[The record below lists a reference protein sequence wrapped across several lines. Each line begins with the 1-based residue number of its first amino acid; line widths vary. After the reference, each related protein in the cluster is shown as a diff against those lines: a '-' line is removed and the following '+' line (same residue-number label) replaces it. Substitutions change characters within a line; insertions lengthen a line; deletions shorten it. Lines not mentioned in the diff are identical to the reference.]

1 MIPWKTYSQALKRN
15 VQSRQLAAL
24 LFAFHS
30 HFPENTQ
37 PFKTN
42 QLSKHMTPAI
52 YLEKGRDKSLRR
64 RHPWIFSRGIR
75 KMEGEPSLG
84 ETVDIFT
91 HDGKWLA
98 KGAYSPHSQIRA
110 RVWCFE
116 KTEINEDFFVKRIQN
131 ALLLRQDVIERDGLT
146 GYRLIAAESDGLPGI
161 TIDKYQDYL
170 VCQLLSAGAEFQKQ
184 SLINALLKVFPQ
196 CNIYERS
203 DVAVRKKEGLEE
215 RTGVL
220 HGDEPPKSVVI
231 EENGVKISVD
241 IVGGHKT
248 GFYLDQRDSRQQAMK
263 YVKGKEVLNCFSYT
277 GGFGLYALKGDA
289 KRVINADVSQPALDT
304 AKLNAE
310 LNEFDI
316 SKKRAVFLNAD
327 VFKLLREYRDQGT
340 KFDVVIMDPPKFAE
354 SKAQLNGACRGY
366 KDINML
372 AMQILKPGGTL
383 LTYSCSGLMDQ
394 VLFQKIIADAAVD
407 AGRQVKFVERFE
419 QAADHPTDTAYPEGF
434 YLKGFACKVI

>member
-1 MIPWKTYSQALKRN
+1 MSA
-15 VQSRQLAAL
+15 
-24 LFAFHS
+24 
-30 HFPENTQ
+30 
-37 PFKTN
+37 
-42 QLSKHMTPAI
+42 AI
-52 YLEKGRDKSLRR
+52 YLVKGREKSVVR
-64 RHPWIFSRGIR
+64 RHPWIFSRGIDR
-75 KMEGEPSLG
+75 VEGNPQLG
-84 ETVDIFT
+84 ETVDVYG

-98 KGAYSPHSQIRA
+98 KAAYSPESQIRA
-110 RVWCFE
+110 RVWSFE
-116 KTEINEDFFVKRIQN
+116 KQDVNRAFFVKRIQD
-131 ALLLRQDVIERDGLT
+131 AQLLREDVIERDGLT
-146 GYRLIAAESDGLPGI
+146 GYRLIAAESDGMPGV
-161 TIDKYQDYL
+161 TIDRYQNFF
-170 VCQLLSAGAEFQKQ
+170 VCQLLSAGAEHQKQ
-184 SLINALLKVFPQ
+184 NIVDALIEVFPD
-196 CNIYERS
+196 CNVYERS
-203 DVAVRKKEGLEE
+203 DVSVRKKEGLQET
-215 RTGVL
+215 TGVL
-220 HGDEPPKSVVI
+220 HGEMPPKSVVI

-263 YVKGKEVLNCFSYT
+263 YVKNKEVLNCFSYT
-277 GGFGLYALKGDA
+277 GGFGLYALKGGA

-304 AKLNAE
+304 AKFNAE

-340 KFDVVIMDPPKFAE
+340 TFDVVIMDPPKFAE

-407 AGRQVKFVERFE
+407 AGRSVKFVERFE

-434 YLKGFACKVI
+434 YLKGFACKVL

>member
-1 MIPWKTYSQALKRN
+1 
-15 VQSRQLAAL
+15 
-24 LFAFHS
+24 
-30 HFPENTQ
+30 
-37 PFKTN
+37 
-42 QLSKHMTPAI
+42 MTAAI
-52 YLEKGRDKSLRR
+52 YLVKGREKSVKRK
-64 RHPWIFSRGIR
+64 HPWIFSRGIN
-75 KMEGEPSLG
+75 KVEGEPALG
-84 ETVDIFT
+84 ETVDVFT

-98 KGAYSPHSQIRA
+98 KAAYSPESQIRA
-110 RVWCFE
+110 RIWSFE
-116 KTEINEDFFVKRIQN
+116 KQEINKAFFVKRFNDAQ
-131 ALLLRQDVIERDGLT
+131 LLREDVIERDGLT
-146 GYRLIAAESDGLPGI
+146 GYRLVAAESDGLPGV
-161 TIDKYQDYL
+161 TIDRYQNFF
-170 VCQLLSAGAEFQKQ
+170 VCQLLSAGAEYNKQ
-184 SLINALLKVFPQ
+184 AIVDALVECFPD
-196 CNIYERS
+196 CNVYERS
-203 DVAVRKKEGLEE
+203 DVAVRKKEGLKET
-215 RTGVL
+215 TGVL
-220 HGDEPPKSVVI
+220 YGEEPPKSVVI

-263 YVKGKEVLNCFSYT
+263 YMKDKEVLNCFSYT
-277 GGFGLYALKGDA
+277 GGFGLYALKGGA

-304 AKLNAE
+304 AKFNAE

-407 AGRQVKFVERFE
+407 ANRQVKFVERFE

-434 YLKGFACKVI
+434 YLKGFACKVL

>member
-1 MIPWKTYSQALKRN
+1 MSA
-15 VQSRQLAAL
+15 
-24 LFAFHS
+24 
-30 HFPENTQ
+30 
-37 PFKTN
+37 
-42 QLSKHMTPAI
+42 AI
-52 YLEKGRDKSLRR
+52 YLVKGREKSVVR
-64 RHPWIFSRGIR
+64 RHPWIFSRGIDR
-75 KMEGEPSLG
+75 VEGNPQLG
-84 ETVDIFT
+84 ETVDVYG

-98 KGAYSPHSQIRA
+98 KAAYSPESQIRA
-110 RVWCFE
+110 RVWSFE
-116 KTEINEDFFVKRIQN
+116 KQNINKAFFVKRIQD
-131 ALLLRQDVIERDGLT
+131 AQLLREDVIERDGLT
-146 GYRLIAAESDGLPGI
+146 GYRLIAAESDGMPGV
-161 TIDKYQDYL
+161 TIDRYQNFF
-170 VCQLLSAGAEFQKQ
+170 VCQLLSAGAEHQKKNIVDA
-184 SLINALLKVFPQ
+184 LIEVFPD
-196 CNIYERS
+196 CNVYERS
-203 DVAVRKKEGLEE
+203 DVSVRKKEGLQET
-215 RTGVL
+215 TGVL
-220 HGDEPPKSVVI
+220 HGEMPPKSVVI

-263 YVKGKEVLNCFSYT
+263 YVKDKEVLNCFSYT
-277 GGFGLYALKGDA
+277 GGFGLYALKGGA

-304 AKLNAE
+304 AKFNAE
-310 LNEFDI
+310 LNAFDI

-372 AMQILKPGGTL
+372 AMQILNPGGTL

-407 AGRQVKFVERFE
+407 AGRSVKFVERFE

-434 YLKGFACKVI
+434 YLKGFACKVL

>member
-1 MIPWKTYSQALKRN
+1 
-15 VQSRQLAAL
+15 
-24 LFAFHS
+24 
-30 HFPENTQ
+30 
-37 PFKTN
+37 
-42 QLSKHMTPAI
+42 MTPAI
-52 YLEKGRDKSLRR
+52 YLVKGREKSLRR
-64 RHPWIFSRGIR
+64 KHPWVFSRGIS
-75 KMEGEPSLG
+75 KIEGEPGLG
-84 ETVDIFT
+84 DTVDVYT
-91 HDGKWLA
+91 HEGQWLA
-98 KGAYSPHSQIRA
+98 KAAYSPHSQIRA
-110 RVWCFE
+110 RVWSFE
-116 KTEINEDFFVKRIQN
+116 KEAIDTAFFVKRIQQ
-131 ALLLRQDVIERDGLT
+131 AQLLRDDLIERDGLT

-161 TIDKYQDYL
+161 TVDKYQDFL
-170 VCQLLSAGAEFQKQ
+170 VCQLLSAGAECQKD
-184 SLINALLKVFPQ
+184 ALVEALKQCFPT
-196 CNIYERS
+196 CSIYERS

-215 RTGVL
+215 RVGVL
-220 HGDEPPKSVVI
+220 HGELPPKSVVI

-248 GFYLDQRDSRQQAMK
+248 GFYLDQRDSRFQSMK
-263 YVKGKEVLNCFSYT
+263 YVKNKDVLNCFSYT
-277 GGFGLYALKGDA
+277 GGFGLYALKGGA

-304 AKLNAE
+304 AKFNAE

-372 AMQILKPGGTL
+372 AMQILNPGGTL

-394 VLFQKIIADAAVD
+394 VLFQKIIADAALD
-407 AGRQVKFVERFE
+407 AGRDVKFIERFE

-434 YLKGFACKVI
+434 YLKGFACKVL

>member
-1 MIPWKTYSQALKRN
+1 
-15 VQSRQLAAL
+15 
-24 LFAFHS
+24 
-30 HFPENTQ
+30 
-37 PFKTN
+37 
-42 QLSKHMTPAI
+42 MTAAI
-52 YLEKGRDKSLRR
+52 YLVKGREKSVKRK
-64 RHPWIFSRGIR
+64 HPWIFSRGIN
-75 KMEGEPSLG
+75 KVEGEPALG
-84 ETVDIFT
+84 ETVDVFT

-98 KGAYSPHSQIRA
+98 KAAYSPESQIRA
-110 RVWCFE
+110 RIWSFE
-116 KTEINEDFFVKRIQN
+116 KEDINKAFFVKRFKDAQ
-131 ALLLRQDVIERDGLT
+131 LLREDIIERDGLT
-146 GYRLIAAESDGLPGI
+146 GYRLVAAESDGLPGV
-161 TIDKYQDYL
+161 TIDRYQNFF
-170 VCQLLSAGAEFQKQ
+170 VCQLLSAGAEYNKQ
-184 SLINALLKVFPQ
+184 AIVDALVECFPD
-196 CNIYERS
+196 CNVYERS
-203 DVAVRKKEGLEE
+203 DVAVRKKEGLKET
-215 RTGVL
+215 TGVL
-220 HGDEPPKSVVI
+220 HGEEPPKSVVI
-231 EENGVKISVD
+231 EENGVKIRVD

-263 YVKGKEVLNCFSYT
+263 YMKDKEVLNCFSYT
-277 GGFGLYALKGDA
+277 GGFGLYALKGGA

-304 AKLNAE
+304 AKFNAE

-407 AGRQVKFVERFE
+407 ANRQVKFVERFE

-434 YLKGFACKVI
+434 YLKGFACKVL

>member
-1 MIPWKTYSQALKRN
+1 MSA
-15 VQSRQLAAL
+15 
-24 LFAFHS
+24 
-30 HFPENTQ
+30 
-37 PFKTN
+37 
-42 QLSKHMTPAI
+42 AI
-52 YLEKGRDKSLRR
+52 YLVKGREKSVVR
-64 RHPWIFSRGIR
+64 RHPWIFSRGIDR
-75 KMEGEPSLG
+75 VEGNPQLG
-84 ETVDIFT
+84 ETVDVYG

-98 KGAYSPHSQIRA
+98 KAAYSPESQIRA
-110 RVWCFE
+110 RVWSFD
-116 KTEINEDFFVKRIQN
+116 KQEINKAFFVKRIQE
-131 ALLLRQDVIERDGLT
+131 AQLLREDVIVRDGLT
-146 GYRLIAAESDGLPGI
+146 GYRLIAAESDGMPGV
-161 TIDKYQDYL
+161 TIDRYQSFF
-170 VCQLLSAGAEFQKQ
+170 VCQLLSAGAEHQKQ
-184 SLINALLKVFPQ
+184 NIVDALIEVFPD
-196 CNIYERS
+196 CNVYERS
-203 DVAVRKKEGLEE
+203 DVSVRKKEGLQET
-215 RTGVL
+215 TGVL
-220 HGDEPPKSVVI
+220 HGEMPPKSVVI

-241 IVGGHKT
+241 IAGGHKT

-263 YVKGKEVLNCFSYT
+263 YVKDKEVLNCFSYT
-277 GGFGLYALKGDA
+277 GGFGLYALKGGA

-304 AKLNAE
+304 AKFNAE

-340 KFDVVIMDPPKFAE
+340 TFDVVIMDPPKFAE

-407 AGRQVKFVERFE
+407 AGRSVKFVERFE

-434 YLKGFACKVI
+434 YLKGFACKVL

>member
-1 MIPWKTYSQALKRN
+1 MSA
-15 VQSRQLAAL
+15 
-24 LFAFHS
+24 
-30 HFPENTQ
+30 
-37 PFKTN
+37 
-42 QLSKHMTPAI
+42 AI
-52 YLEKGRDKSLRR
+52 YLVKGREKSVVR
-64 RHPWIFSRGIR
+64 RHPWIFSRGIDR
-75 KMEGEPSLG
+75 VEGNPQLG
-84 ETVDIFT
+84 ETVDVYG

-98 KGAYSPHSQIRA
+98 KAAYSPESQIRA
-110 RVWCFE
+110 RVWSFE
-116 KTEINEDFFVKRIQN
+116 KQNINRAFFVKRIQD
-131 ALLLRQDVIERDGLT
+131 AQLLREDVIERDGLT
-146 GYRLIAAESDGLPGI
+146 GYRLIAAESDGMPGV
-161 TIDKYQDYL
+161 TIDRYQNFF
-170 VCQLLSAGAEFQKQ
+170 VCQLLSAGAEHQKQ
-184 SLINALLKVFPQ
+184 NIVDALIEVFPD
-196 CNIYERS
+196 CNVYERS
-203 DVAVRKKEGLEE
+203 DVSVRKKEGLQET
-215 RTGVL
+215 TGVL
-220 HGDEPPKSVVI
+220 HGEMPPKSVVI

-263 YVKGKEVLNCFSYT
+263 YVKDKEVLNCFSYT
-277 GGFGLYALKGDA
+277 GGFGLYALKGGA

-304 AKLNAE
+304 AKFNAE

-340 KFDVVIMDPPKFAE
+340 TFDVVIMDPPKFAE

-407 AGRQVKFVERFE
+407 AGRSVKFVERFE

-434 YLKGFACKVI
+434 YLKGFACKVL

>member
-1 MIPWKTYSQALKRN
+1 
-15 VQSRQLAAL
+15 
-24 LFAFHS
+24 
-30 HFPENTQ
+30 
-37 PFKTN
+37 
-42 QLSKHMTPAI
+42 MTAAI
-52 YLEKGRDKSLRR
+52 YLVKGREKSVKRK
-64 RHPWIFSRGIR
+64 HPWIFSRGIS
-75 KMEGEPSLG
+75 KVEGEPALG
-84 ETVDIFT
+84 ETVDVFT

-98 KGAYSPHSQIRA
+98 KAAYSPESQIRA
-110 RVWCFE
+110 RIWSFE
-116 KTEINEDFFVKRIQN
+116 KEEINKAFFVKRFNN
-131 ALLLRQDVIERDGLT
+131 AQLLREDIIERDGLT
-146 GYRLIAAESDGLPGI
+146 GYRLIAAESDGMPGV
-161 TIDKYQDYL
+161 TIDRYQNFF
-170 VCQLLSAGAEFQKQ
+170 VCQLLSVGAEYNKQ
-184 SLINALLKVFPQ
+184 VIVDALVECFPD
-196 CNIYERS
+196 CNVYERS
-203 DVAVRKKEGLEE
+203 DVAVRKKEGLKET
-215 RTGVL
+215 TGVL
-220 HGDEPPKSVVI
+220 HGEEPPKSVVI

-263 YVKGKEVLNCFSYT
+263 YVKDKEVLNCFSYT
-277 GGFGLYALKGDA
+277 GGFGLYALKGGA

-304 AKLNAE
+304 AKFNAE
-310 LNEFDI
+310 LNEFDV

-372 AMQILKPGGTL
+372 AMQILNPGGTL

-407 AGRQVKFVERFE
+407 ANRQVKFVERFE

-434 YLKGFACKVI
+434 YLKGFACKVL

>member
-1 MIPWKTYSQALKRN
+1 MLLRAT
-15 VQSRQLAAL
+15 SR
-24 LFAFHS
+24 
-30 HFPENTQ
+30 TIR
-37 PFKTN
+37 PFQNSTRAKE
-42 QLSKHMTPAI
+42 MTAAI
-52 YLEKGRDKSLRR
+52 YLVKGREKSVKRK
-64 RHPWIFSRGIR
+64 HPWIFSRGIS
-75 KMEGEPSLG
+75 KVEGEPALG
-84 ETVDIFT
+84 ETVDVFT

-98 KGAYSPHSQIRA
+98 KAAYSPESQIRA
-110 RVWCFE
+110 RIWSFE
-116 KTEINEDFFVKRIQN
+116 KEEINKAFFVKRFNN
-131 ALLLRQDVIERDGLT
+131 AQLLREDIIERDGLT
-146 GYRLIAAESDGLPGI
+146 GYRLVAAESDGMPGV
-161 TIDKYQDYL
+161 TIDRYQNFF
-170 VCQLLSAGAEFQKQ
+170 VCQLLSAGAEYNKQ
-184 SLINALLKVFPQ
+184 VIVDALVECFPD
-196 CNIYERS
+196 CNVYERS
-203 DVAVRKKEGLEE
+203 DVAVRKKEGLKET
-215 RTGVL
+215 TGVL
-220 HGDEPPKSVVI
+220 HGEEPPKSVVI

-263 YVKGKEVLNCFSYT
+263 YVKDKEVLNCFSYT
-277 GGFGLYALKGDA
+277 GGFGLYALKGGA

-304 AKLNAE
+304 AKFNAE

-372 AMQILKPGGTL
+372 AMQILNPGGTL

-407 AGRQVKFVERFE
+407 ANRQVKFVERFE

-434 YLKGFACKVI
+434 YLKGFACKVL

>member
-1 MIPWKTYSQALKRN
+1 MSA
-15 VQSRQLAAL
+15 
-24 LFAFHS
+24 
-30 HFPENTQ
+30 
-37 PFKTN
+37 
-42 QLSKHMTPAI
+42 AI
-52 YLEKGRDKSLRR
+52 YLVKGREKSIVR
-64 RHPWIFSRGIR
+64 RHPWIFSRGIDR
-75 KMEGEPSLG
+75 VEGQPHLG
-84 ETVDIFT
+84 ETVDVYG

-98 KGAYSPHSQIRA
+98 KAAYSPESQIRA
-110 RVWCFE
+110 RVWSFE
-116 KTEINEDFFVKRIQN
+116 KQDINKAFFVKRIQD
-131 ALLLRQDVIERDGLT
+131 AQLLREDVIERDGLT
-146 GYRLIAAESDGLPGI
+146 GYRLIAAESDGMPGV
-161 TIDKYQDYL
+161 TIDRYQNFF
-170 VCQLLSAGAEFQKQ
+170 VCQLLSAGAEHQKQ
-184 SLINALLKVFPQ
+184 NIVDALVEVFPD
-196 CNIYERS
+196 CNVYERS
-203 DVAVRKKEGLEE
+203 DVSVRKKEGLKET
-215 RTGVL
+215 TGVL
-220 HGDEPPKSVVI
+220 HGEMPPKSVVI

-263 YVKGKEVLNCFSYT
+263 YVKDKEVLNCFSYT
-277 GGFGLYALKGDA
+277 GGFGLYALKGGA

-304 AKLNAE
+304 AKFNAE

-372 AMQILKPGGTL
+372 AMQILNPGGTL

-407 AGRQVKFVERFE
+407 AGRSVKFVERFE

-434 YLKGFACKVI
+434 YLKGFACKVL

>member
-1 MIPWKTYSQALKRN
+1 MSA
-15 VQSRQLAAL
+15 
-24 LFAFHS
+24 
-30 HFPENTQ
+30 
-37 PFKTN
+37 
-42 QLSKHMTPAI
+42 AI
-52 YLEKGRDKSLRR
+52 YLVKGREKSVVR
-64 RHPWIFSRGIR
+64 RHPWIFSRGIDR
-75 KMEGEPSLG
+75 VEGNPQLG
-84 ETVDIFT
+84 ETVDVYG

-98 KGAYSPHSQIRA
+98 KAAYSPESQIRA
-110 RVWCFE
+110 RVWSFE
-116 KTEINEDFFVKRIQN
+116 KQDINRAFFVKRIQD
-131 ALLLRQDVIERDGLT
+131 AQLLREDVIERDGLT
-146 GYRLIAAESDGLPGI
+146 GYRLIAAESDGMPGV
-161 TIDKYQDYL
+161 TIDRYQNFF
-170 VCQLLSAGAEFQKQ
+170 VCQLLSAGAEHQKQ
-184 SLINALLKVFPQ
+184 NIVDALIEVFPD
-196 CNIYERS
+196 CNVYERS
-203 DVAVRKKEGLEE
+203 DVSVRKKEGLQET
-215 RTGVL
+215 TGVL
-220 HGDEPPKSVVI
+220 HGEMPPKSVVI

-263 YVKGKEVLNCFSYT
+263 YVKDKEVLNCFSYT
-277 GGFGLYALKGDA
+277 GGFGLYALKGGA

-304 AKLNAE
+304 AKFNAE

-340 KFDVVIMDPPKFAE
+340 TFDVVIMDPPKFAE

-407 AGRQVKFVERFE
+407 ACRSVKFVERFE

-434 YLKGFACKVI
+434 YLKGFACKVL

>member
-1 MIPWKTYSQALKRN
+1 
-15 VQSRQLAAL
+15 
-24 LFAFHS
+24 
-30 HFPENTQ
+30 
-37 PFKTN
+37 
-42 QLSKHMTPAI
+42 MTAAI
-52 YLEKGRDKSLRR
+52 YLVKGREKSVKRK
-64 RHPWIFSRGIR
+64 HPWIFSRGIS
-75 KMEGEPSLG
+75 KVEGEPALG
-84 ETVDIFT
+84 ETVDVFT

-98 KGAYSPHSQIRA
+98 KAAYSPTSQIRA
-110 RVWCFE
+110 RIWSFE
-116 KTEINEDFFVKRIQN
+116 KEEINKAFFVKRFNN
-131 ALLLRQDVIERDGLT
+131 AQLLREDVIERDGLT
-146 GYRLIAAESDGLPGI
+146 GYRLIAAESDGMPGV
-161 TIDKYQDYL
+161 TIDRYQNFF
-170 VCQLLSAGAEFQKQ
+170 VCQLLSAGAEYNKQ
-184 SLINALLKVFPQ
+184 AIVDALVECFPD
-196 CNIYERS
+196 CNVYERS
-203 DVAVRKKEGLEE
+203 DVAVRNKEGLKET
-215 RTGVL
+215 TGVL
-220 HGDEPPKSVVI
+220 HGEEPPKSVVI

-263 YVKGKEVLNCFSYT
+263 YVKDKEVLNCFSYT
-277 GGFGLYALKGDA
+277 GGFGLYALKGGA

-304 AKLNAE
+304 AKFNAE

-372 AMQILKPGGTL
+372 AMQILNPGGTL

-407 AGRQVKFVERFE
+407 ANRQVKFVERFE

-434 YLKGFACKVI
+434 YLKGFACKVL

>member
-1 MIPWKTYSQALKRN
+1 MSA
-15 VQSRQLAAL
+15 
-24 LFAFHS
+24 
-30 HFPENTQ
+30 
-37 PFKTN
+37 
-42 QLSKHMTPAI
+42 AI
-52 YLEKGRDKSLRR
+52 YLVKGREKSVVR
-64 RHPWIFSRGIR
+64 RHPWIFSRGIDR
-75 KMEGEPSLG
+75 VEGNPQLG
-84 ETVDIFT
+84 ETVDVYG

-98 KGAYSPHSQIRA
+98 KAAYSPESQIRA
-110 RVWCFE
+110 RVWSFE
-116 KTEINEDFFVKRIQN
+116 KQDINKAFFVKRIQD
-131 ALLLRQDVIERDGLT
+131 AQLLREDVIERDGLT
-146 GYRLIAAESDGLPGI
+146 GYRLIAAESDGMPGV
-161 TIDKYQDYL
+161 TIDRYQNFF
-170 VCQLLSAGAEFQKQ
+170 VCQLLSAGAEHQKKNIVDA
-184 SLINALLKVFPQ
+184 LIEVFPD
-196 CNIYERS
+196 CNVYERS
-203 DVAVRKKEGLEE
+203 DVSVRKKEGLQET
-215 RTGVL
+215 TGVL
-220 HGDEPPKSVVI
+220 HGEMPPKSVVI

-263 YVKGKEVLNCFSYT
+263 YVKDKEVLNCFSYT
-277 GGFGLYALKGDA
+277 GGFGLYALKGGA

-304 AKLNAE
+304 AKFNAE
-310 LNEFDI
+310 LNAFDI

-372 AMQILKPGGTL
+372 AMQILNPGGTL

-407 AGRQVKFVERFE
+407 AGRSVKFVERFE

-434 YLKGFACKVI
+434 YLKGFACKVL

>member
-1 MIPWKTYSQALKRN
+1 MSA
-15 VQSRQLAAL
+15 
-24 LFAFHS
+24 
-30 HFPENTQ
+30 
-37 PFKTN
+37 
-42 QLSKHMTPAI
+42 AI
-52 YLEKGRDKSLRR
+52 YLVKGREKSVVR
-64 RHPWIFSRGIR
+64 RHPWIFSRGIDR
-75 KMEGEPSLG
+75 VEGNPQLG
-84 ETVDIFT
+84 ETVDVYG

-98 KGAYSPHSQIRA
+98 KAAYSPESQIRA
-110 RVWCFE
+110 RVWSFE
-116 KTEINEDFFVKRIQN
+116 KQDINRAFFVKRIQD
-131 ALLLRQDVIERDGLT
+131 AQLLREDVIERDGLT
-146 GYRLIAAESDGLPGI
+146 GYRLIAAESDGMPGV
-161 TIDKYQDYL
+161 TIDRYQNFF
-170 VCQLLSAGAEFQKQ
+170 VCQLLSAGAEHQKQ
-184 SLINALLKVFPQ
+184 NIVDALIEVFPD
-196 CNIYERS
+196 CNVYERS
-203 DVAVRKKEGLEE
+203 DVSVRKKEGLQET
-215 RTGVL
+215 TGVL
-220 HGDEPPKSVVI
+220 HGEMPPKSVVI

-263 YVKGKEVLNCFSYT
+263 YVKDKEVLNCFSYT
-277 GGFGLYALKGDA
+277 GGFGLYALKGGA
-289 KRVINADVSQPALDT
+289 KRVINADVSQLALDT
-304 AKLNAE
+304 AKFNAE

-340 KFDVVIMDPPKFAE
+340 TFDVVIMDPPKFAE

-407 AGRQVKFVERFE
+407 AGRSVKFVERFE

-434 YLKGFACKVI
+434 YLKGFACKVL